1 MLMRA
6 MVLRVSRAQGN
17 MGNKV
22 VGEIGPGLLVLLG
35 VANSDTQADPELPGG
50 KVYRPTHLRRRNGK
64 SVS

>member
-6 MVLRVSRAQGN
+6 IVLRVSRAQVNIGN
-17 MGNKV
+17 EV
-22 VGEIGPGLLVLLG
+22 VGEIGPGLLVFLV

-50 KVYRPTHLRRRNGK
+50 KLYRPTHLRRRNGK